1 MYAIIRTGGKQ
12 QKVREGDVL
21 DVERIKDS
29 DSATFTPLLV
39 VGDDGAV
46 ITDKDALAKASVTVE
61 IMGEHRGNKIEGFT
75 YKNKTG
81 NRRNYGHRQT
91 YSTIKVTKID
101 AGTKKAAKKKP
112 AAKADAKAE
121 TAKAAAE
128 EKPAKAD
135 TKPETAEKKPA
146 ADDAAAEEA

>member
-1 MYAIIRTGGKQ
+1 MYAIIRAGGKQ

-21 DVERIKDS
+21 DVERIKEADTT
-29 DSATFTPLLV
+29 TFTPLLL

-46 ITDKDALAKASVTVE
+46 ITDKDALAKASVSVE

-81 NRRNYGHRQT
+81 NRRRYGHRQT

-101 AGTKKAAKKKP
+101 AGTKKAAKKKAP
-112 AAKADAKAE
+112 KADTKVEAAE
-121 TAKAAAE
+121 AVAE
-128 EKPAKAD
+128 EKPAAD
-135 TKPETAEKKPA
+135 ES
-146 ADDAAAEEA
+146 AAEEA

>member
-21 DVERIKDS
+21 DVERIKDA

-81 NRRNYGHRQT
+81 NRRRHGHRQT

-101 AGTKKAAKKKP
+101 AGKKKASKKAAK
-112 AAKADAKAE
+112 AKAE
-121 TAKAAAE
+121 AAEAAADE
-128 EKPAKAD
+128 ESVAD
-135 TKPETAEKKPA
+135 E
-146 ADDAAAEEA
+146 AAAEEA